1 MITYVIDENMLFMPF
16 WDRETFVHVTDIPSV
31 KSDTDIWDYA
41 FQNKLIIITRDAD
54 FYYRH
59 LSSKSHP
66 KIVWIKTGNLKK
78 RIFIQFIEN
87 AWNEI
92 EEMLIYS
99 SFVIVNEDKIEGF

>member
-1 MITYVIDENMLFMPF
+1 
-16 WDRETFVHVTDIPSV
+16 
-31 KSDTDIWDYA
+31 
-41 FQNKLIIITRDAD
+41 
-54 FYYRH
+54 
-59 LSSKSHP
+59 
-66 KIVWIKTGNLKK
+66 LKK